1 MTRYLCLPASTSVGV
16 SKMTLSEVKE
26 VAVKYKFGEHQ
37 KTETG
42 PTIDISAA
50 DETTQMLR
58 CVFNFEP

>member
-1 MTRYLCLPASTSVGV
+1 
-16 SKMTLSEVKE
+16 MTLSEVKE